1 MVAVL
6 GLTSGLTDA
15 VFVVLILGD
24 EDPVGLVL
32 LTILPED
39 SKDAVVAILRLAW
52 TLGLAKGVS
61 VAAIDPVGSAEGLGT
76 GLGLTGGLAVAAID
90 PVGSTVGLAST
101 L

>member
-24 EDPVGLVL
+24 GDPVGLIL
-32 LTILPED
+32 LTMLPED
-39 SKDAVVAILRLAW
+39 SKDGVAAVLGLAW

-61 VAAIDPVGSAEGLGT
+61 VAAIDPVGSA
-76 GLGLTGGLAVAAID
+76 VR
-90 PVGSTVGLAST
+90 LAST